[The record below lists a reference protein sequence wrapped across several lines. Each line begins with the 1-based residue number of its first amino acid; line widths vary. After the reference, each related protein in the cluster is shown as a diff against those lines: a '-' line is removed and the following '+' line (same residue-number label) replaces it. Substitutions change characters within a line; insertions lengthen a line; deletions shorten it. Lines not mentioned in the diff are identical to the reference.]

1 MNRRLMISECNSK
14 RKVLLFLGYLL
25 YLFTVFLTQ
34 RQLFSTKELLIGP
47 LEMNGH
53 LFFDFMI
60 QFQILLLVGFILLG
74 GYKTFLISTVL
85 NLVGFGTCLIM
96 AVKNQSTSIL
106 PEILSYVTTAIVI
119 ALIYNYK
126 SRVKMQFAEL
136 EAKERALQKMA
147 YFDGLTN
154 ILNRKIFIELV
165 QDRIVQYAENRDDFY
180 IIFLDVDDFKHV
192 NDKMGHYYGDLLLKE
207 LAYRIMRHLSER
219 DAIGR
224 LGGDELG
231 LLIYAQSENLILEI
245 LRKIKEEILR
255 VYRFEGKEVQATV
268 SMGAAHFPLDG
279 DTTTE
284 LLKNADIAMYQS
296 KAAGKNKITLYKR
309 ATGEFLEETLEE

>member
-136 EAKERALQKMA
+136 EAKERALQKWH
-147 YFDGLTN
+147 
-154 ILNRKIFIELV
+154 ILM
-165 QDRIVQYAENRDDFY
+165 D
-180 IIFLDVDDFKHV
+180 
-192 NDKMGHYYGDLLLKE
+192 
-207 LAYRIMRHLSER
+207 
-219 DAIGR
+219 
-224 LGGDELG
+224 
-231 LLIYAQSENLILEI
+231 
-245 LRKIKEEILR
+245 
-255 VYRFEGKEVQATV
+255 
-268 SMGAAHFPLDG
+268 
-279 DTTTE
+279 
-284 LLKNADIAMYQS
+284 
-296 KAAGKNKITLYKR
+296 
-309 ATGEFLEETLEE
+309 